1 MFINI
6 RPKGNFSKLKK
17 IFILILLIFI
27 SKNLLNAQFLI
38 KGVVVESDST
48 TVVPFVYVINKS
60 NGNGTMTDNEGRFSL
75 STQINDTLICSSV
88 GFSKQYLAVSE
99 ALKATNKGEVKLVM
113 MKQYINLNTVTV
125 NTFKYKPYERM
136 YMNDIIERSKIR
148 QMDYATSPISALY
161 MRFSKE
167 GKQISKLAKIF
178 ESIIIEEQVQK
189 KLSKQILTRLTGD
202 DAIDYEAF
210 RKYCYEAN
218 DYYIITHEGIELY
231 TKVMDCYRRWKA
243 DGR

>member
-1 MFINI
+1 
-6 RPKGNFSKLKK
+6 
-17 IFILILLIFI
+17 
-27 SKNLLNAQFLI
+27 
-38 KGVVVESDST
+38 
-48 TVVPFVYVINKS
+48 
-60 NGNGTMTDNEGRFSL
+60 
-75 STQINDTLICSSV
+75 
-88 GFSKQYLAVSE
+88 
-99 ALKATNKGEVKLVM
+99 
-113 MKQYINLNTVTV
+113 
-125 NTFKYKPYERM
+125 
-136 YMNDIIERSKIR
+136 
-148 QMDYATSPISALY
+148 MDYATSPISALY

-178 ESIIIEEQVQK
+178 ESILIEEQVQK

-202 DAIDYEAF
+202 DTIDYEAF

>member
-1 MFINI
+1 MFINF
-6 RPKGNFSKLKK
+6 RPRVNFSQLKK
-17 IFILILLIFI
+17 ILILISLIFF

-75 STQINDTLICSSV
+75 STQINDTLICSSI
-88 GFSKQYLAVSE
+88 GFSKQYLSVSE
-99 ALKATNKGEVKLVM
+99 AIKTSNKGEVKLVM

-178 ESIIIEEQVQK
+178 ESILIEEQVQK

-202 DAIDYEAF
+202 DTIDYEAF

>member
-1 MFINI
+1 MFINF
-6 RPKGNFSKLKK
+6 RPRVNFSQLKK
-17 IFILILLIFI
+17 ILILISLIFF

-75 STQINDTLICSSV
+75 STQINDTLICSSI
-88 GFSKQYLAVSE
+88 GFSKQYLSVSE
-99 ALKATNKGEVKLVM
+99 AIKTSNKGEVKLVM

-178 ESIIIEEQVQK
+178 ESILIEEQVQK

-202 DAIDYEAF
+202 DTIDYEAF

-243 DGR
+243 EGR

>member
-1 MFINI
+1 MFINF
-6 RPKGNFSKLKK
+6 RPRVNFSQLKK
-17 IFILILLIFI
+17 ILILISLIFF

-75 STQINDTLICSSV
+75 STQINDTLICSSI
-88 GFSKQYLAVSE
+88 GFSKQYLSVSE
-99 ALKATNKGEVKLVM
+99 AIKTSNKGEVKLVM

-125 NTFKYKPYERM
+125 NTFKYKPYERI

-178 ESIIIEEQVQK
+178 ESILIEEQVQK

-202 DAIDYEAF
+202 DTIDYEAF

>member
-1 MFINI
+1 MFINF
-6 RPKGNFSKLKK
+6 RPRVNFSQLKK
-17 IFILILLIFI
+17 ILILISLIFF

-75 STQINDTLICSSV
+75 STQINDTLICSSI
-88 GFSKQYLAVSE
+88 GFSKQYLSVSE
-99 ALKATNKGEVKLVM
+99 AIKTSNKGEVKLVM

-178 ESIIIEEQVQK
+178 ESILIEEQVQK
-189 KLSKQILTRLTGD
+189 KLSKQILTRLIGD
-202 DAIDYEAF
+202 DTIDYEAF